1 MCFTIVCVSLQ
12 CVFHYSVM
20 RASPVTYVPQ
30 IVLSCVLHRSV
41 MNYALALTPISWQ
54 LFLAATVV
62 SSIPYTMLYVYLGS
76 VSTDV
81 WQVMWWSRKLV
92 YGPLLLDAEQ
102 SLCFRPA
109 QTHTLG

>member
-1 MCFTIVCVSLQ
+1 M
-12 CVFHYSVM
+12 
-20 RASPVTYVPQ
+20 TYVPQ